1 MAKRLHLSGLIFG
14 LFSLASM
21 PVSALD
27 LLQIYRDAQ
36 NNDSTYAAARAQAA
50 ASREK
55 YPQGRAGLLPV
66 VNYTASKTRVNT
78 TTDYDTHTQALTLTQ
93 PLFRWAN
100 WESFEQGKLQAAQ
113 AETVFAQAG
122 ADLIVRVA
130 QAYFDVLAAQDTI
143 AFIEA
148 QQSAITQQLE
158 QAKRNFEVGTATV
171 TDQQEAQARYD
182 LAVAQEI
189 AARADLENKRNALRL
204 IVGKPVNDLR
214 PLPTKVVLSGPQPA
228 NAEPWVKSAEENN
241 YAVMIQQFN
250 QKIAEHEIG
259 KARGGHL
266 PTLDLTASR
275 NKNYQSF
282 NSLTGTDS
290 NTTSTQIGVQLTVP
304 LFAGGGT
311 QSHVRET
318 IALEDKAQQDLES
331 ARRNAAQTALQSFA
345 GVQSGL
351 AQVRALEAAEKSSQL
366 ALESNKLGYEVGV
379 RINIDVLNAQQQLFQ
394 TQRDLAKARYDTLI
408 NGLKLKASNATL
420 SDEDVEAINR
430 LLESGTSSALPLP
443 PRRKEA
449 LKLKADFSI
458 APTSVALRHDA
469 AD

>member
-1 MAKRLHLSGLIFG
+1 MGPRLIAIAIGFACCISSTPAF
-14 LFSLASM
+14 
-21 PVSALD
+21 ALD
-27 LLQIYRDAQ
+27 LLQIYRDALSS
-36 NNDSTYAAARAQAA
+36 DSTYAAARAQVS

-55 YPQGRAGLLPV
+55 YPQALAGLLPV
-66 VNYTASKTRVNT
+66 VNYTASKAHINSSTDSDTRS
-78 TTDYDTHTQALTLTQ
+78 QSLTLTQ
-93 PLFRWAN
+93 PLFRWTN
-100 WESFEQGKLQAAQ
+100 WQTFEQGKLQAAQ

-122 ADLIVRVA
+122 ADLVIRVA

-148 QQSAITQQLE
+148 QQKAITQQLE

-189 AARADLENKRNALRL
+189 AARADLENKRNALRQ
-204 IVGKPVNDLR
+204 IIGKPVGDLR
-214 PLPTKVVLSGPQPA
+214 ILPAKVVLSAPQPA
-228 NAEPWVKSAEENN
+228 SADPWVRSAEENN
-241 YAVMIQQFN
+241 YNVTIQQFN
-250 QKIAEHEIG
+250 QKIAEHETS

-275 NKNYQSF
+275 NKNYQSY
-282 NSLTGTDS
+282 SSVTGTSS
-290 NTTSTQIGVQLTVP
+290 NTNSSQIGVQLTVP

-311 QSHVRET
+311 QSKVRET
-318 IALEDKAQQDLES
+318 RALEDKAGQDLES
-331 ARRNAAQTALQSFA
+331 ARRSAAQSALQAFA

-394 TQRDLAKARYDTLI
+394 TQRDLAKARYDTLL
-408 NGLKLKASNATL
+408 NGLKLKAANATL
-420 SDEDVEAINR
+420 SDADIEAINR
-430 LLESGTSSALPLP
+430 LLDSGTSSALPLP
-443 PRRKEA
+443 PRRKET
-449 LKLKADFSI
+449 LTLKADFAI
-458 APTSVALRHDA
+458 APTSVALRHNT